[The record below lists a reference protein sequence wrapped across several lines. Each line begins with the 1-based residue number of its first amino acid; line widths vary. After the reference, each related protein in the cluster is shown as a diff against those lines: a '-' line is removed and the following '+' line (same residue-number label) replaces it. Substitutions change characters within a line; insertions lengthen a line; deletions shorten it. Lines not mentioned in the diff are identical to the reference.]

1 MNQILKPVFEMITG
15 EYVLFDN
22 VIYNY
27 IILSIIGVIAL
38 KVAWNFVGKLYD
50 YGIIIGKSSGSI
62 IHWTIR
68 LMIFTVLF
76 YILSGIIWLTKFVY
90 LYKTESIIILSSSA
104 IILILYKF
112 IQKVYTNNKRYAIK
126 NEVKNEE
133 KQSGN

>member
-1 MNQILKPVFEMITG
+1 MKQILKPVFEIITE

-62 IHWTIR
+62 IHWIIR

-76 YILSGIIWLTKFVY
+76 YILGGIIWLTKLVY
-90 LYKTESIIILSSSA
+90 LYKTESIIILASSV
-104 IILILYKF
+104 IILILYK
-112 IQKVYTNNKRYAIK
+112 KVLIAII
-126 NEVKNEE
+126 
-133 KQSGN
+133 

>member
-1 MNQILKPVFEMITG
+1 MKQILKPVFEIITE

-62 IHWTIR
+62 IHWIIR

-76 YILSGIIWLTKFVY
+76 YILGGIIWLTKLVY
-90 LYKTESIIILSSSA
+90 LY
-104 IILILYKF
+104 
-112 IQKVYTNNKRYAIK
+112 
-126 NEVKNEE
+126 
-133 KQSGN
+133 

>member
-1 MNQILKPVFEMITG
+1 MKQILKPVFEIITE

-62 IHWTIR
+62 IHWIIR

-76 YILSGIIWLTKFVY
+76 YILGGIIWLTKLVY
-90 LYKTESIIILSSSA
+90 LYKTESIIILASSV
-104 IILILYKF
+104 IILILYKL

-126 NEVKNEE
+126 NEVENEE
-133 KQSGN
+133 K

>member
-1 MNQILKPVFEMITG
+1 MKQILKPVFEMITG

-27 IILSIIGVIAL
+27 ITLSLVGIIAL
-38 KVAWNFVGKLYD
+38 KVAWDFVGKLYD

-68 LMIFTVLF
+68 LITFIVLF
-76 YILSGIIWLTKFVY
+76 YILSGMIWLTKFI
-90 LYKTESIIILSSSA
+90 LLNETASIIILISSV
-104 IILILYKF
+104 ILIILYKF
-112 IQKVYTNNKRYAIK
+112 IQKVYRNNKKYVIK
-126 NEVKNEE
+126 DEVKDEE

>member
-1 MNQILKPVFEMITG
+1 MKQILKPVFEMITG

>member
-1 MNQILKPVFEMITG
+1 MKQILKPVFEIITE

-38 KVAWNFVGKLYD
+38 KVAWKFVGKLYD

-62 IHWTIR
+62 IHWIIR

-76 YILSGIIWLTKFVY
+76 YILGGIIWLTKLVY
-90 LYKTESIIILSSSA
+90 LYKTESIIILASSV
-104 IILILYKF
+104 IILILYKL

-126 NEVKNEE
+126 NEVENEE
-133 KQSGN
+133 K